1 MTRLG
6 HVLAVVAVVP
16 FAAVGC
22 GPRTGEVHG
31 TVSFAGKPVDRGRI
45 ILMRQ
50 QADTRVHQAAVM
62 SGTFELV
69 VPVGEYRVELFALH
83 DDDALAADPS
93 LPMQYIPPKY
103 NAESTLTLEVHSGP
117 ARDVSFD
124 LVK

>member
-1 MTRLG
+1 MTRVG
-6 HVLAVVAVVP
+6 HVLTVLAVVPMAV
-16 FAAVGC
+16 VGC

-31 TVSFAGKPVDRGRI
+31 TVTFAGKPVDRGRI

-62 SGTFELV
+62 SGTFGLV
-69 VPVGEYRVELFALH
+69 APVGDYRVEIFALY
-83 DDDALAADPS
+83 DDEALAADPS

-103 NAESTLTLEVHSGP
+103 NAESTLNLELQPGR

>member
-1 MTRLG
+1 MKTLG
-6 HVLAVVAVVP
+6 HLLVVLIGAVMGTT
-16 FAAVGC
+16 GC

-69 VPVGEYRVELFALH
+69 APVGEYRVELFALH
-83 DDDALAADPS
+83 DDDVLAADPS

-103 NAESTLTLEVHSGP
+103 NAESALTLEVHLGR
-117 ARDVSFD
+117 ARDIIFD